1 MEMEKICIFCS
12 ANSNIAPEYFEAAA
26 GLGRWAAESGRTV
39 VFGGCDLGL
48 MACVAKAARAAGG
61 RTIGVV
67 PTLIEERGAASD
79 EMDVCIPC
87 ADLTDRK
94 ALMMAQSD
102 MFVVLPGGI
111 GTLDELFTVAAMA
124 TLGYHR
130 KPIALYNVGGF
141 WNTLIALLDDLQAK
155 GMVRGDWRRVIRVAG
170 TLGDIKRM
178 AEGE

>member
-1 MEMEKICIFCS
+1 MKKICIFCS
-12 ANSNIAPEYFEAAA
+12 ANSNIAPEYFEATAD
-26 GLGRWAAESGRTV
+26 LGRWAAENGHTV

-67 PTLIEERGAASD
+67 PTLVEERGATSD

-102 MFVVLPGGI
+102 VFVALPGGI
-111 GTLDELFTVAAMA
+111 GTLDEIFTVAAMA
-124 TLGYHR
+124 TIGYHH
-130 KPIALYNVGGF
+130 KPVILYNVGGF
-141 WNTLIALLDDLQAK
+141 WNTLVALLDDLQAK
-155 GMVRGDWRRVIRVAG
+155 GMVRGEWRRIVRVAD
-170 TLGDIKRM
+170 TPDDLKRM
-178 AEGE
+178 VTEG